1 MAYKTV
7 YWDWREAFSKF
18 GFDDGDGWN
27 GTDLVAEFIRSEF
40 QVSVEADT
48 WGCHNYMIQ
57 NITDKQGTSLIP
69 DGVSVGYDEPDDW
82 LPKDWVEKLDG
93 HFHDEYQVGY

>member
-27 GTDLVAEFIRSEF
+27 GTDLVSSFMSEEFGLNIYCE
-40 QVSVEADT
+40 T
-48 WGCHNYMIQ
+48 WGFHNYMIMEVCKK
-57 NITDKQGTSLIP
+57 TD
-69 DGVSVGYDEPDDW
+69 
-82 LPKDWVEKLDG
+82 
-93 HFHDEYQVGY
+93 

>member
-27 GTDLVAEFIRSEF
+27 GTDLVVDFIRTEF
-40 QVSVEADT
+40 QVWLYADT
-48 WGCHNYMIQ
+48 WGCHNYMIKE
-57 NITDKQGTSLIP
+57 IRDKQGESLIP
-69 DGVSVGYDEPDDW
+69 DEVEVGYDAPEGWMPQE
-82 LPKDWVEKLDG
+82 WVEKLDD
-93 HFHDEYQVGY
+93 HFGEEYSV

>member
-27 GTDLVAEFIRSEF
+27 GTDLVAAFIREKYG
-40 QVSVEADT
+40 VKVECQP

-57 NITDKQGTSLIP
+57 DVKMDGESLIP
-69 DGVSVGYDEPDDW
+69 EGFEIGYEDPDGWMP
-82 LPKDWVEKLDG
+82 PKWVEDLDW
-93 HFHDEYQVGY
+93 HFGDDYEAMA